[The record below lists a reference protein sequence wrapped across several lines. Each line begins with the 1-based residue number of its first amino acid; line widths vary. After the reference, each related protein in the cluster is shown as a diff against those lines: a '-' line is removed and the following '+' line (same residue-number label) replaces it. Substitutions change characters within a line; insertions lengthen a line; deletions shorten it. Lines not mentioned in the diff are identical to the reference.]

1 MVTIQTLQHDL
12 TIIAE
17 EFISNHSF
25 IQSFPEGQTA
35 NKKEIGRSGGHV
47 LIKAKTAKGKNFYF
61 LKKNHAKITQKIN

>member
-25 IQSFPEGQTA
+25 IQSFPEGQIA
-35 NKKEIGRSGGHV
+35 NDKIEIGRSGGHV
-47 LIKAKTAKGKNFYF
+47 LIKAKTAQGSLGLTLSGENGGYVS
-61 LKKNHAKITQKIN
+61 